1 MNSTAYAPATTRLDN
16 TMQNTAGNQPYGEA
30 GTSVPSQAQADQAKV
45 NERGHFNQV
54 TQRWEGAGERP
65 EIPTDQSAS
74 TMPGGSDASSA
85 KPSFK
90 EQINGYAK
98 KFAGQVT
105 GKPGG
110 DLPNSSSPARAR
122 ASQEHE
128 VAQGDALLAGQS
140 KAQAEQAAERAK
152 QS

>member
-74 TMPGGSDASSA
+74 TMPGGSDASTA

-105 GKPGG
+105 GK
-110 DLPNSSSPARAR
+110 
-122 ASQEHE
+122 EHE

>member
-1 MNSTAYAPATTRLDN
+1 MNSTAYSPATTRLDN
-16 TMQNTAGNQPYGEA
+16 TLQNAGSNQPYGVA
-30 GTSVPSQAQADQAKV
+30 GTSVPSQQKADQAKV

-74 TMPGGSDASSA
+74 TMPGGSDAASA
-85 KPSFK
+85 KPSFT
-90 EQINGYAK
+90 EQVNGYAK

-105 GKPGG
+105 GK
-110 DLPNSSSPARAR
+110 
-122 ASQEHE
+122 EHE

-140 KAQAEQAAERAK
+140 KEQAGQAGERAK